1 MPKDS
6 QQFVISITSRDRIG
20 IVHQVSS
27 AISELGG
34 DIADLRQSVLR
45 GYFTM
50 ILLAAFPPS
59 VTQDEVKRRLC
70 MLNVPGLSPL
80 QFAILPADDVSEAGS
95 ESSLE
100 DAYVLTASGQDRIG
114 FVATVSAFCAR
125 HGINIL
131 DLSTAVDNGSYTM
144 ILLVDLAQCTE
155 DAGALRHELESF
167 HKETGLQ
174 VVLQHYAILSAT
186 NEVGI
191 L

>member
-1 MPKDS
+1 MPKHS
-6 QQFVISITSRDRIG
+6 RQFVISITSRDRIG

-45 GYFTM
+45 GHFTM
-50 ILLAAFPPS
+50 ILLAAFPNS
-59 VTQDEVKRRLC
+59 VTQDEVERRLC
-70 MLNVPGLSPL
+70 GLNVTGLPAL
-80 QFAILPADDVSEAGS
+80 QFSILPADDVPKAEG

-100 DAYVLTASGQDRIG
+100 NAYVLTASGQDRIG

-144 ILLVDLAQCTE
+144 ILLVDLDRCTE
-155 DAGALRHELESF
+155 DAGALRHELERF
-167 HKETGLQ
+167 QEETGLQ